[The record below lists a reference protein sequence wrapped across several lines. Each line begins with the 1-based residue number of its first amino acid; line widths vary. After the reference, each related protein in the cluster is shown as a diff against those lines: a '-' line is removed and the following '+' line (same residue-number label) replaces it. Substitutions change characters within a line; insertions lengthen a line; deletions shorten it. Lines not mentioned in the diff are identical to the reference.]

1 VPTYLALT
9 GCGPRL
15 EIALGEPGGARSLA
29 ALAGPTPRSDLI
41 MAAVDLLMR
50 AAGLDPTALAGV
62 AATRGPGSFTGIRVA
77 LATVQGIA
85 RGTGIPA
92 WGIDSLEVQAA
103 RATGTRCLAVQ
114 PARRG
119 FVYAQSFARVATGWQ
134 AQSTAGIRA
143 IASLT
148 AAEWPVIAPAG
159 LDLPVDTPL
168 AVPRGTSAE
177 ALLDLLPHGVGM
189 DLADLAPVYLEA
201 APARSPSSES

>member
-1 VPTYLALT
+1 MPTYLALT

-15 EIALGEPGGARSLA
+15 EIALGEPGGMRSLV

-41 MAAVDLLMR
+41 MAAIDLLMH
-50 AAGLDPTALAGV
+50 AAGLEPGALAGV

-92 WGIDSLEVQAA
+92 WGIGSLDVQAA
-103 RATGTRCLAVQ
+103 RATGTTCLAVQ

-119 FVYAQSFARVATGWQ
+119 FVYAQAFARQETDWE
-134 AQSTAGIRA
+134 AQSPVGIRA
-143 IASLT
+143 IASLAT
-148 AAEWPVIAPAG
+148 AELPVIAPAG
-159 LDLPVDTPL
+159 LDLPAGTRL

-177 ALLDLLPHGVGM
+177 ALLDLLPRGAGM
-189 DLADLAPVYLEA
+189 DLAELAPVYLEA
-201 APARSPSSES
+201 APATMPVSGS